1 MNYYLYWFTGFA
13 TIGTGLIAIGI
24 VASLIGSNNAAGVI
38 CMGVTFLLLS
48 LPMGLAHR
56 AWMKEMERNDQ
67 RHEAAVKEW
76 KRRRYQARFEE
87 YERQEADR
95 GDPES

>member
-1 MNYYLYWFTGFA
+1 MTGANIIEGFHYL
-13 TIGTGLIAIGI
+13 GLLHII
-24 VASLIGSNNAAGVI
+24 
-38 CMGVTFLLLS
+38 
-48 LPMGLAHR
+48 MGLLFYLAH
-56 AWMKEMERNDQ
+56 WGQLKELKRDAQ